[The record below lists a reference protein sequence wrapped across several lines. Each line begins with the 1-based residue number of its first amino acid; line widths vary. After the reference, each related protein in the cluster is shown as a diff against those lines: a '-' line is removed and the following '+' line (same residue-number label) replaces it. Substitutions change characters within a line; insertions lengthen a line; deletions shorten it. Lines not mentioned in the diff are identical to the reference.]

1 MYSQKKN
8 ASKWFLMNWLLQ
20 VFNGETSDYWR
31 RFQTRHSLKL
41 SSRGLKEVEEE
52 EGGWNTFSHDKG
64 QMKAAFAM
72 LYDHDIMTSWPGN
85 KQKNKRKQFKKQN
98 KT

>member
-41 SSRGLKEVEEE
+41 SSRGLKEE